1 MTKPILANIALWV
14 IAILVAM
21 WMTEGTPIITRLTP
35 LLVICMMGSTI
46 ILSKALKD
54 K

>member
-1 MTKPILANIALWV
+1 MTKPILANLALWLF
-14 IAILVAM
+14 AILVTI

-46 ILSKALKD
+46 ILKNALDD